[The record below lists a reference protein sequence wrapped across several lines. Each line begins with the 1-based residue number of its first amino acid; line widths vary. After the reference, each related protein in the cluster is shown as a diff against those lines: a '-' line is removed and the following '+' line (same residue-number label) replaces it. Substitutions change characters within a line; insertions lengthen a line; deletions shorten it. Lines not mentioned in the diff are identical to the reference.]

1 MERNRRRIVLLGTC
15 VVMAALS
22 ALRAGY
28 AEEALVLHYDF
39 DEGQG
44 RVAHDAS
51 GRGNDGRI
59 VGCEFIPRGE
69 GFALRFNGGED
80 RVDCGD
86 DPALVAESAVTIAL
100 SVRPDEVPPGQST
113 LVAKEG
119 AYYLDFEQRGAY
131 YFSLTGSPRG
141 SSVRSDIIGPMRTWQ
156 HVVGTYD
163 GSEMKIYLNGR
174 HTPWPSYKCHTQS
187 ISAGGKLALGR
198 IIRVEDGRQ
207 RFEGT
212 PFRGM
217 IDDVRVYTRCLS
229 EDQVYD
235 LYIKTLPAQVEVK
248 SYVYYFAKEVVVRCS
263 ARGLRR
269 LGEDACVEVSLAK
282 PGATQALVTA
292 RASAISKDEPLE
304 VCLDVGDLPAG
315 EYEIRVRAL
324 SAGGDLLSPPTT
336 ETIVWPE
343 RPSWDEAKDV
353 RVLNALVSE
362 LLSVEAPGPI
372 EPAYRFVNPR
382 DGWIFVRSS
391 AAVDGG
397 GRLEATLDPPGDP
410 VPTPVLFELSKDEAT
425 REAMRRL
432 PKGEYKLMLKSE
444 GAVRLDR
451 LVVRA
456 IPELLFYK
464 VPSLT
469 HCRDYGSYDWN
480 FLAKDVLPNL
490 NAVYGSVGTEEQR
503 RSWRAQGKKSYG
515 GCRPLGMPGFD
526 MEMTPEQG
534 AERYAALF
542 ASDPQLDGLMADEI
556 NYASGHRV
564 TETTKALEILW
575 PRWEKE
581 FKGRTFDVFTGGGAG
596 HYGPDPVAQRF
607 LSLVTACGGHL
618 LHARYIATQRD
629 EAAARAVMDTRLASL
644 MGSSRR
650 AMPGAEATASIVI
663 GYLSGFPESLD
674 LYPDAD
680 FRVHLEM
687 MFRMMATQAE
697 FFGLYG
703 VQTYH
708 NDYADEEIVRWTG
721 RLMRH
726 YCIEGRTDWL
736 TSDPYRL
743 AHIANP
749 GFTEG
754 LKAWTVSMAEDGSVR
769 SDRLP
774 GFVEFRGN
782 ISYES
787 DIVSAGIGE
796 TLAVMKRSAKAPNA
810 ISQTVKDLTPGA
822 LYSLRFFAADYGDI
836 RNALS
841 EEKKLAVSVEI
852 ENTDL
857 LPEKSFV
864 HVGKSTRSYAVGF
877 PDGAKPGWLNYCRLV
892 FRAKGNEGKLTIS
905 DWAAPHEP
913 AGPVGQEILFS
924 FIKIQPCIED

>member
-1 MERNRRRIVLLGTC
+1 MK
-15 VVMAALS
+15 
-22 ALRAGY
+22 
-28 AEEALVLHYDF
+28 
-39 DEGQG
+39 
-44 RVAHDAS
+44 
-51 GRGNDGRI
+51 
-59 VGCEFIPRGE
+59 P
-69 GFALRFNGGED
+69 
-80 RVDCGD
+80 
-86 DPALVAESAVTIAL
+86 IA
-100 SVRPDEVPPGQST
+100 
-113 LVAKEG
+113 
-119 AYYLDFEQRGAY
+119 
-131 YFSLTGSPRG
+131 
-141 SSVRSDIIGPMRTWQ
+141 
-156 HVVGTYD
+156 
-163 GSEMKIYLNGR
+163 
-174 HTPWPSYKCHTQS
+174 
-187 ISAGGKLALGR
+187 LALG
-198 IIRVEDGRQ
+198 V
-207 RFEGT
+207 
-212 PFRGM
+212 
-217 IDDVRVYTRCLS
+217 CLALLFACCGGCGS
-229 EDQVYD
+229 AARDK
-235 LYIKTLPAQVEVK
+235 LYAQVVDDFRNHRYESAMEK
-248 SYVYYFAKEVVVRCS
+248 LRPTLNEQGDRDLALNHLRFASC
-263 ARGLRR
+263 AM
-269 LGEDACVEVSLAK
+269 
-282 PGATQALVTA
+282 
-292 RASAISKDEPLE
+292 RA
-304 VCLDVGDLPAG
+304 GQ
-315 EYEIRVRAL
+315 Y
-324 SAGGDLLSPPTT
+324 
-336 ETIVWPE
+336 
-343 RPSWDEAKDV
+343 DEA
-353 RVLNALVSE
+353 
-362 LLSVEAPGPI
+362 
-372 EPAYRFVNPR
+372 
-382 DGWIFVRSS
+382 
-391 AAVDGG
+391 
-397 GRLEATLDPPGDP
+397 
-410 VPTPVLFELSKDEAT
+410 
-425 REAMRRL
+425 RE
-432 PKGEYKLMLKSE
+432 
-444 GAVRLDR
+444 
-451 LVVRA
+451 
-456 IPELLFYK
+456 
-464 VPSLT
+464 
-469 HCRDYGSYDWN
+469 
-480 FLAKDVLPNL
+480 
-490 NAVYGSVGTEEQR
+490 
-503 RSWRAQGKKSYG
+503 
-515 GCRPLGMPGFD
+515 
-526 MEMTPEQG
+526 
-534 AERYAALF
+534 
-542 ASDPQLDGLMADEI
+542 
-556 NYASGHRV
+556 
-564 TETTKALEILW
+564 
-575 PRWEKE
+575 
-581 FKGRTFDVFTGGGAG
+581 
-596 HYGPDPVAQRF
+596 
-607 LSLVTACGGHL
+607 SLVTACGGHL